1 MAPGPIDSPEAVA
14 VDIVSEADLVSVRQ
28 VLRREA
34 DRAGLGL
41 VDATKLITAGSE
53 LARNI
58 LTHAGGAR
66 GRLRIEQL
74 LAGGRQG
81 VQAPGPGTARE
92 PEARRRDAGH
102 LDTGIWYDGGD
113 RQVGALN
120 ESPHRR
126 QPIRAQE
133 DVGELR
139 RLVARTA
146 ADVPAIRPGEA
157 ALVATEL
164 ATNIVKHGAVDR

>member
-81 VQAPGPGTARE
+81 VQATFSDEGPG
-92 PEARRRDAGH
+92 
-102 LDTGIWYDGGD
+102 I
-113 RQVGALN
+113 
-120 ESPHRR
+120 
-126 QPIRAQE
+126 E
-133 DVGELR
+133 DVDTALTDGFSTNGSLGLGLPGSR
-139 RLVARTA
+139 RLVDEMQVTSTRGSGTT
-146 ADVPAIRPGEA
+146 V
-157 ALVATEL
+157 V
-164 ATNIVKHGAVDR
+164 IVKWER